1 MKMRWTLVNVKWKVI
16 VYQFESVGGEDIVR
30 GDDDGVEPDVG
41 GEVLPQPL
49 VVPQVV
55 RVLAT
60 ASSLSV
66 QINYEWSY
74 TWGIH
79 NL

>member
-1 MKMRWTLVNVKWKVI
+1 MKMSWPLVNVKWKVI

-30 GDDDGVEPDVG
+30 GDDDGVEPDVW

-55 RVLAT
+55 RVLST
-60 ASSLSV
+60 GTLNV
-66 QINYEWSY
+66 QIDYKWSY

>member
-1 MKMRWTLVNVKWKVI
+1 MI
-16 VYQFESVGGEDIVR
+16 VYQFESVGGEHIVR

-41 GEVLPQPL
+41 REVLPQPL

-60 ASSLSV
+60 GTFSG
-66 QINYEWSY
+66 QINYE
-74 TWGIH
+74 
-79 NL
+79 

>member
-1 MKMRWTLVNVKWKVI
+1 MI
-16 VYQFESVGGEDIVR
+16 VYQFESVGGEHIVR

-41 GEVLPQPL
+41 WEVLPQPL

-60 ASSLSV
+60 GTLSV
-66 QINYEWSY
+66 QINYK
-74 TWGIH
+74 
-79 NL
+79 

>member
-1 MKMRWTLVNVKWKVI
+1 MH
-16 VYQFESVGGEDIVR
+16 VYQLESVGGEHIVR

-60 ASSLSV
+60 GTLSV
-66 QINYEWSY
+66 QIDYK
-74 TWGIH
+74 
-79 NL
+79 